1 MNAHYDYVIVDLD
14 HVFYRNYYQLNY
26 SKKNLEFGA
35 LFGSVRSLN
44 MIREKF
50 RDSKCFVAS
59 GISKIEDTR
68 QRKLLPDYKAHRKP
82 LPEEIWE
89 QRLALSLFARY
100 MGLHCAYLPYETDD
114 IIGILTSYWRS
125 RKHSVL
131 VVSGDHDMFQLVSK
145 RIKVYDPIKKV
156 LWDSTDVFNKIQVY
170 ANEIPIYKTFVGDS
184 SDNIKGISG
193 MGPKKSE
200 IIIAL
205 LRASKG
211 NMIKKFPKILG
222 KVKKLIEDN
231 YKNIS
236 VDVKRL
242 SNNYEAIKLLKFKDL
257 NVKERRAIKKII
269 SSEVKQ
275 NKIELKKIIKKFGM
289 NSLLSL
295 LEE

>member
-1 MNAHYDYVIVDLD
+1 
-14 HVFYRNYYQLNY
+14 
-26 SKKNLEFGA
+26 
-35 LFGSVRSLN
+35 
-44 MIREKF
+44 
-50 RDSKCFVAS
+50 
-59 GISKIEDTR
+59 
-68 QRKLLPDYKAHRKP
+68 
-82 LPEEIWE
+82 
-89 QRLALSLFARY
+89 
-100 MGLHCAYLPYETDD
+100 
-114 IIGILTSYWRS
+114 
-125 RKHSVL
+125 
-131 VVSGDHDMFQLVSK
+131 MFQLISK

-156 LWDSTDVFNKIQVY
+156 LWDSTDVFNKIQVC